1 MVVGAVL
8 CRITDGILAQRRLEV
23 GVYATCQAKNELPR
37 LPRRREANRLLSPK
51 TVELSNQVL
60 GPQVRVSPQHLH

>member
-8 CRITDGILAQRRLEV
+8 CGITDGIQVELRLEV
-23 GVYATCQAKNELPR
+23 AVYATVKQRTNC
-37 LPRRREANRLLSPK
+37 LPRRREADRLHFPK